1 MHRFTLRRFRIG
13 VSVGVTALVVAALAV
28 PVAAQAGQDYIVKL
42 KPPVDTTCQQAIV
55 NVSTEY
61 KVTVKSSYISSFC
74 GFSASLSTNTA
85 EQLKLD
91 VRVESVTKDS
101 KTTTG

>member
-1 MHRFTLRRFRIG
+1 MNRFDMRRFRI
-13 VSVGVTALVVAALAV
+13 SVGVALTALVAGLSV
-28 PVAAQAGQDYIVKL
+28 PTAAQAGQDYIVKL
-42 KPPVDTTCQQAIV
+42 KPAVDTTCEQTIGD
-55 NVSTEY
+55 VSTAY
-61 KVTVKSSYISSFC
+61 KITVKSSYTSSLC

-101 KTTTG
+101 KTSIN

>member
-1 MHRFTLRRFRIG
+1 MNRFSLRRFRMR
-13 VSVGVTALVVAALAV
+13 VTVAVTALVAALAV
-28 PVAAQAGQDYIVKL
+28 PGAAQAGQDYIVKL
-42 KPPVDTTCQQAIV
+42 KPPVDITCQQTIV
-55 NVSTEY
+55 DVSTVY
-61 KVTVKSSYISSFC
+61 KIVVKSSYTSSLC

-101 KTTTG
+101 KITTG